1 MANTSATGGYLIPV
15 KDSFDLEAFLQTV
28 FVGITGIPGN
38 MVRPKWQPNPPLA
51 PPQSVNWMAFS
62 VTVFPADAN
71 AAVET
76 DEDGNTTMQRQEYFA
91 VSCVFYGPDAFQ
103 NAEQLR
109 DGFQISQNREPM
121 LLKNIGFIGTN
132 DPQKVP
138 DLVNEVWRNRT
149 DITIQMVRY
158 LTKSYAVLSIES
170 AEGEIRTD
178 LIDGENTIDWKVEP
192 DDA

>member
-1 MANTSATGGYLIPV
+1 MANTSATGGYLLPV
-15 KDSFDLEAFLQTV
+15 KDTFNLEDFLQTV

-38 MVRPKWQPNPPLA
+38 LVRPKWQPNPPKA
-51 PPQSVNWMAFS
+51 PGQTVNWMAFS
-62 VTVFPADAN
+62 VTIFPADAN
-71 AAVET
+71 AAVEM
-76 DEDGNTTMQRQEYFA
+76 DKDGNTTMQRQEYFA
-91 VSCVFYGPDAFQ
+91 VSCVFYGPDAYQ

-109 DGFQISQNREPM
+109 DGFQISQNREEM
-121 LLKNIGFIGTN
+121 FKNKIGFIGTN

-158 LTKSYAVLSIES
+158 LVRSYEILSLES

-178 LIDGENTIDWKVEP
+178 LIDGENTIDWKV
-192 DDA
+192 DQ